1 MFQGLK
7 IAVRRQKK
15 LLLIFAIT
23 IFLPSV
29 SLSIFGIKA
38 LRNEKFRLTQEIEN
52 DQLQLAN
59 SIKSKIESRFTET
72 EKRLITLANNP
83 SFPQRDFPVIKDL
96 INGLSKKDSL
106 AGIVFFLY
114 GNEEP
119 IFPLFQTLSEL
130 DAIETLVVYDKKL
143 KQQLRNAE
151 DAEYIRNEYLGAVS
165 IYNDAFLQS
174 TNNTIKARMLNHV
187 ARNLMKAGE
196 FSRATAVYSQIIND
210 FPNERTESGLPLELH
225 AEIQKSECYI
235 SLGDTVSAAKGDLN
249 VLEELIVNRWTLSE
263 SQFKI
268 YSSIV
273 IERLTGLF
281 QDSAVRSSEYI
292 SQFEQL
298 QKQYQFQTGQWQTIS
313 NIKSNIAS
321 ELPGYLQTN
330 SPSSSP
336 FEFSKRIGND
346 DYLILAVTI
355 PAQNQPDKAGILGV
369 KLNNLFLQENILN
382 SVVEDIQSFQNTAIY
397 ITSLS
402 GDSIK
407 GNKNNNPDA
416 ITTTALFDDNF
427 PPWSLELAYVGP
439 KGLGEINFFTN
450 FYFWTIITLIIIL
463 VFGTAMITRIVN
475 HEMEILKIKSDFVSS
490 VSHEFK
496 TPLTSMKSLTE
507 RMEKGKVIQPAK
519 MKQYI
524 SIISRDIDKLIRLV
538 SNILNFSKIEAGKK
552 LYKMEKTD
560 IATWLTKT
568 ITTYKKESIESE
580 LNIHIQIGNNIPAIH
595 IDKDAMEQ
603 AIFNLLDNAIKFSPG
618 TLKAE
623 LTLERNNDSVL
634 IKIKDQGLGIEDDEK
649 DKIFEKF
656 YRGNRAVEYSIKGTG
671 LGLALVKYTVE
682 AHNGHIVVKDEPGWS
697 SVFMI
702 TLPIPDHN

>member
-1 MFQGLK
+1 MFKGLK
-7 IAVRRQKK
+7 IAVKRQRK
-15 LLLIFAIT
+15 LLAIFIIA

-38 LRNEKFRLTQEIEN
+38 LRNEKFRLTKQIEN
-52 DQLQLAN
+52 EQLQIAN
-59 SIKSKIESRFTET
+59 SIKNKIGANFSALEA
-72 EKRLITLANNP
+72 RLENLANNP
-83 SFPQRDFPVIKDL
+83 SFPQMDYPVIKEL
-96 INGLSKKDSL
+96 IKGLTEKDSL

-119 IFPLFQTLSEL
+119 IFPLFQTLSEA
-130 DAIETLVVYDKKL
+130 DAAVPVVVYDNHL
-143 KQQLRNAE
+143 KQQLKKAE
-151 DAEYIRNEYLGAVS
+151 EAEYIRNEYGRAAS
-165 IYNDAFLQS
+165 IYNEVFRQS
-174 TNNTIKARMLNHV
+174 NNNNIKAIMLNHV
-187 ARNLMKAGE
+187 ARNLMKAGK
-196 FSRATAVYSQIIND
+196 FSQAAGVYSRTID
-210 FPNERTESGLPLELH
+210 DYPNERTTSGLPLELH
-225 AEIQKSECYI
+225 AKIQKSECYI
-235 SLGDTVSAAKGDLN
+235 SLGDTVSAVTGDLN
-249 VLEELIVNRWTLSE
+249 VLEELIVNRWNLSE

-281 QDSAVRSSEYI
+281 QDSALRSSEYI
-292 SQFEQL
+292 SQFKLL
-298 QKQYQFQTGQWQTIS
+298 QKQYQFQTGQWQTIN
-313 NIKSNIAS
+313 NIKSNIIP
-321 ELPGYLQTN
+321 ELPDYLQTN

-336 FEFSKRIGND
+336 FEFSKRIGNEE
-346 DYLILAVTI
+346 YLILAVTI
-355 PAQNQPDKAGILGV
+355 PTQNQTNNPGILGV
-369 KLNNLFLQENILN
+369 KLNNLFLQENILIN
-382 SVVEDIQSFQNTAIY
+382 AVEEIQPFQNTAIS
-397 ITSLS
+397 IATLS

-407 GNKNNNPDA
+407 GNNSNNPDA
-416 ITTTALFDDNF
+416 ITTTALFDNNF

-439 KGLGEINFFTN
+439 KGLGEINIFTN

-507 RMEKGKVIQPAK
+507 RMEKGKVIEPAK

-560 IATWLTKT
+560 LTTWLTKA
-568 ITTYKKESIESE
+568 ISTYKKESIDNE
-580 LNIHIQIGNNIPAIH
+580 LNIHVQIANNIPAVH
-595 IDKDAMEQ
+595 IDKEAMEQ
-603 AIFNLLDNAIKFSPG
+603 AIFNLLDNALKFSPG
-618 TLKAE
+618 TMKAE
-623 LTLERNNDSVL
+623 VTLERNLYAVI
-634 IKIKDQGLGIEDDEK
+634 IKIKDRGLGIEDDEK

-656 YRGNRAVEYSIKGTG
+656 YRGNEAVKYSIKGTG

-682 AHNGHIVVKDEPGWS
+682 AHNGHIDVKDEPGWS
-697 SVFMI
+697 AVFMI